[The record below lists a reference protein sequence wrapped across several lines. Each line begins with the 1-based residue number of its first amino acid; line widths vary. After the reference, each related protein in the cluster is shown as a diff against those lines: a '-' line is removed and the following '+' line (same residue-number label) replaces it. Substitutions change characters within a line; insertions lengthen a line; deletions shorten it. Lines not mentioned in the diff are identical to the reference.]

1 MRYRSNVR
9 IGESM
14 RKLFVVLGGT
24 CLWLGGCATGP
35 TRLDFAKPG
44 VTDIQR
50 TKDVEA
56 CWTYTFNTKE
66 GQDKVSLLK
75 ASRVIGGGLVAV
87 AVMASNESSQGYD
100 RKKDANHVPVHNDC
114 MRDKGYDV
122 KMVAL
127 VEKK

>member
-44 VTDIQR
+44 VTVSAEEIGSFAAEKLPPFLTPRYVQVVDKFPVTPSGKVQKAELR
-50 TKDVEA
+50 KLGTKSA
-56 CWTYTFNTKE
+56 W
-66 GQDKVSLLK
+66 
-75 ASRVIGGGLVAV
+75 
-87 AVMASNESSQGYD
+87 D
-100 RKKDANHVPVHNDC
+100 RRRA
-114 MRDKGYDV
+114 
-122 KMVAL
+122 
-127 VEKK
+127 